1 MNSKYPSDLGRI
13 PGKIYSGEALWD
25 HLSVVDRKILTH
37 YIRICSI
44 LVSRIVETAF
54 MNEAHQR
61 LVEVIKLI
69 ENYYGLDMIMPNL
82 HLSLHLCECAHDFS
96 PLYAFWCFSFERING
111 MLGSFSNSHRKI
123 EPEIMWRLMND
134 NQIANLISSRI
145 ETKGLDLLDNTT
157 VVGSLSETDEFSLDE
172 MRRYLLYSQ
181 DIQQSQITG
190 QEPFPGEM
198 LRPSTENILFR
209 EGPEGSI
216 VINVKMNKFGR
227 CRIGSEIFSSS
238 MSSRY
243 VNSSFILAKFVTSD
257 GEVDCYPGQIQYFFK
272 HTINLQNQSAEH
284 FLAYVW
290 WYQHVASSDVRYYF
304 SSDDK
309 TCTVE
314 LWRSE
319 FYHESC
325 DCIILVHHILGQFI
339 PVKYKISDRQN
350 AVEYLAINPINRK
363 YHIK

>member
-1 MNSKYPSDLGRI
+1 MSVLSQETLKIIQKKMNEFQIPSDLGRI
-13 PGKIYSGEALWD
+13 PGKIYSGE
-25 HLSVVDRKILTH
+25 
-37 YIRICSI
+37 
-44 LVSRIVETAF
+44 VSRIVETAF

-69 ENYYGLDMIMPNL
+69 ETHYGRDMITPNL
-82 HLSLHLCECAHDFS
+82 HLSLHLCECAHDFG
-96 PLYAFWCFSFERING
+96 PLYAFWYFSFERVNS
-111 MLGSFSNSHRKI
+111 ML
-123 EPEIMWRLMND
+123 
-134 NQIANLISSRI
+134 
-145 ETKGLDLLDNTT
+145 
-157 VVGSLSETDEFSLDE
+157 VGSLLETDEFSLDE
-172 MRRYLLYSQ
+172 MRRYLLYLQ
-181 DIQQSQITG
+181 DIRQSPITG

-198 LRPSTENILFR
+198 LRPSTENIVLSDDMLDRMVEYYNATYEMYNFR
-209 EGPEGSI
+209 KPFGEGPEGSI

-227 CRIGSEIFSSS
+227 CRIGSEIFGSS
-238 MSSRY
+238 MSSRH

-284 FLAYVW
+284 FLAYVR

-304 SSDDK
+304 SSDDEHE
-309 TCTVE
+309 TCTVK
-314 LWRSE
+314 LWRSK
-319 FYHESC
+319 FYHESR

-339 PVKYKISDRQN
+339 PVKYKISDRRN